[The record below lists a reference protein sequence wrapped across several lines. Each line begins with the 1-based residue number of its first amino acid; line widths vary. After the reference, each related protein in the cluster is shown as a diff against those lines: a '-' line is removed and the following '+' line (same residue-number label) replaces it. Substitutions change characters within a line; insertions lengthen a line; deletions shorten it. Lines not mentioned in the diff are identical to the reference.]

1 MEISELAHVP
11 NAAPSRNHDDRIPTT
26 ESLPVLVEYR
36 VTSAPCPDRADV
48 ITYGI
53 LACQVDSEGTH
64 TVAALPDLSADRR
77 FVEGLVCEFNSFA
90 LSPLHLTDAV
100 LDRLP

>member
-1 MEISELAHVP
+1 MEISELAHVH
-11 NAAPSRNHDDRIPTT
+11 NAAPSRNRDTRIPTT

-36 VTSAPCPDRADV
+36 VASAPCPEQADV

-53 LACQVDSEGTH
+53 LACH

-77 FVEGLVCEFNSFA
+77 FVEDLVCEFNSFA